1 VKLARAYTARAMAD
15 DAIPPRVIDSRSG
28 SIRLAPNV
36 KAKPPPPKEQ
46 PEEST
51 PEEDVPAARSGV
63 ITMAS
68 EVARDVRDAVVTA
81 SRPAVKSDDA
91 GPPPRQPRTV
101 LGTIITAV
109 LCGSA
114 GLGGMEAR
122 LHWDNPVAEETAHS
136 AGRVQELSTQVQTL
150 QSDASKARASDL
162 QRDYDQA
169 KTFRSL
175 DGNIGLL
182 LDAVQVPIG
191 ARVKLDAAI
200 EQRQT
205 DAIEA
210 YEDAQRDAQQRAFE
224 ASVADRDSVGAP

>member
-1 VKLARAYTARAMAD
+1 MAD

-36 KAKPPPPKEQ
+36 KAKSPPKE
-46 PEEST
+46 PEEDA
-51 PEEDVPAARSGV
+51 EEDVPAARSGV

-68 EVARDVRDAVVTA
+68 EVARDVRDAVTTA
-81 SRPAVKSDDA
+81 SRSAVKNDDES
-91 GPPPRQPRTV
+91 PPPRSRSWLTNA
-101 LGTIITAV
+101 LYTLLFG
-109 LCGSA
+109 GA

-169 KTFRSL
+169 KAFRSL

-205 DAIEA
+205 DAIDA
-210 YEDAQRDAQQRAFE
+210 YEDAQREAQRRAFE

>member
-81 SRPAVKSDDA
+81 SRPAVKNDDA

-101 LGTIITAV
+101 LGTIVTAL
-109 LCGSA
+109 LCSGA

-122 LHWDNPVAEETAHS
+122 LQWSDPQAEAQAHS
-136 AGRVQELSTQVQTL
+136 AGRIDELSRQVQTM
-150 QSDASKARASDL
+150 QAEASRARAGDL
-162 QRDYDQA
+162 LRDYDHA
-169 KTFRSL
+169 MSFRSL
-175 DGNIGLL
+175 DGNIASLQ
-182 LDAVQVPIG
+182 DAFQVPVA
-191 ARVKLDAAI
+191 ARVKLDTEI
-200 EQRQT
+200 QRRHSA
-205 DAIEA
+205 AIEA
-210 YEDAQRDAQQRAFE
+210 YESAQRDAQRKALE
-224 ASVADRDSVGAP
+224 DSVADRDTIGGP